1 MHPDS
6 HPNTSGSV
14 ANAPSFRARC
24 VAAVLMALP
33 LCYDTLTLLR
43 VPKFQNIFM
52 DLLGSKDKLPTLT
65 LLILDHGPLL
75 LGTFWLLAVAAAA
88 LIFSCQRRRSLWFT
102 AVLSAFLL
110 VVAGVI
116 LSLGIFLPLADL
128 VRQTSG
134 SGF

>member
-1 MHPDS
+1 
-6 HPNTSGSV
+6 
-14 ANAPSFRARC
+14 
-24 VAAVLMALP
+24 MALP

-88 LIFSCQRRRSLWFT
+88 VIFSCQRRRSLWFT